1 MFKRK
6 APNCINLFRFVR
18 NEMQEPVQRW
28 KRVWALGSLFNSTKS
43 LLMGNN
49 LLQAIKGLLVSI
61 NVFYPSMSYYF
72 NVYVH
77 TCIHTHIYIYMY
89 KHICLFI
96 YNVRIIMRSLRSSQT
111 LLRPCIHTGQVG
123 FHQLLQCQTSW
134 HWLIPTFNPL
144 SSFLLPIAPLP
155 LLLSPP
161 PFPQLGQRELLF

>member
-1 MFKRK
+1 MKIDRVTKLHKTDSSNRNARKLMTSAALLESRKRISLWLFFFFFFSFAFSSAGKIPGEKMFKRK

-77 TCIHTHIYIYMY
+77 TCIHTHIYIY
-89 KHICLFI
+89 I
-96 YNVRIIMRSLRSSQT
+96 YV
-111 LLRPCIHTGQVG
+111 
-123 FHQLLQCQTSW
+123 
-134 HWLIPTFNPL
+134 
-144 SSFLLPIAPLP
+144 
-155 LLLSPP
+155 
-161 PFPQLGQRELLF
+161 

>member
-1 MFKRK
+1 MKIDRVTKLHKTDSSNRNARKLMTSAALLESRKRISLWLFFFFFSFAFSSAGKIPGEKMFKRK

-77 TCIHTHIYIYMY
+77 TCIHTHIYIY
-89 KHICLFI
+89 ICISIFVYLYI
-96 YNVRIIMRSLRSSQT
+96 
-111 LLRPCIHTGQVG
+111 
-123 FHQLLQCQTSW
+123 TSG
-134 HWLIPTFNPL
+134 
-144 SSFLLPIAPLP
+144 S
-155 LLLSPP
+155 
-161 PFPQLGQRELLF
+161 